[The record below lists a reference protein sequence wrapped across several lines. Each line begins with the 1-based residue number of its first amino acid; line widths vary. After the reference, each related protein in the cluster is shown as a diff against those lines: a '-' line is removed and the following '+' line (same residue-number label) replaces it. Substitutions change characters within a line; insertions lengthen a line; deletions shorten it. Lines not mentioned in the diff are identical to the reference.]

1 MKTKVLDFIKN
12 PPKDLSEK
20 FNKAIALA
28 VESKIPPQLLNRY
41 NKKGATK
48 DNVEKI
54 LYELQR
60 FHTISKVE
68 IAKHIPAE
76 KEVDVVADTNVPGL
90 RKAADLSDVQKDP
103 FTNVLREMNSE
114 AKSGLRFSTQYPFLK
129 EDDAPAELKA
139 MTVDALNSFDGYK
152 TKHSELF
159 DALVDVAEPKLSN
172 EEVFSIANEL
182 LEDFEE
188 NRAVHAELEHYQK
201 NKEILGE
208 HEVFADLKLQ
218 REVDAVAE
226 VDLGRKRNN
235 VAGNITKKNAA
246 IANKK
251 NKDKVEELKED
262 LALLEKKRDLF
273 DARISAIKEKAENVE
288 NTAVATGDAGK

>member
-20 FNKAIALA
+20 FNKGIALA
-28 VESKIPPQLLNRY
+28 VESKLPVQLLNRY

-54 LYELQR
+54 IYELQR

-76 KEVDVVADTNVPGL
+76 KEVEAIPESDVSGL
-90 RKAADLSDVQKDP
+90 RKAADLSEVQKDP

-139 MTVDALNSFDGYK
+139 MTVDAINSFDGYK

-201 NKEILGE
+201 NKNILGE
-208 HEVFADLKLQ
+208 HEVFADLKLE
-218 REVDAVAE
+218 REIDE
-226 VDLGRKRNN
+226 IPLQKLGQAKTNI
-235 VAGNITKKNAA
+235 AANITKKNNG
-246 IANKK
+246 IAET
-251 NKDKVEELKED
+251 KDKERKAKLQADLDLLLKKKELVE
-262 LALLEKKRDLF
+262 KR
-273 DARISAIKEKAENVE
+273 IN
-288 NTAVATGDAGK
+288 AGK

>member
-20 FNKAIALA
+20 FNKGIALA
-28 VESKIPPQLLNRY
+28 VESKLPVQLLNRY

-54 LYELQR
+54 IYELQR
-60 FHTISKVE
+60 FHAISKVE

-76 KEVDVVADTNVPGL
+76 KGVEAIPETDVPGL
-90 RKAADLSDVQKDP
+90 RKAADLSEVQKDP
-103 FTNVLREMNSE
+103 FTNILREMNSE

-159 DALVDVAEPKLSN
+159 EALVDVAEPKLSN

-182 LEDFEE
+182 LGDFEE

-201 NKEILGE
+201 NKEILGD
-208 HEVFADLKLQ
+208 HEVFADLKLE
-218 REVDAVAE
+218 REIDE
-226 VDLGRKRNN
+226 IPLQKLGQAKTNI
-235 VAGNITKKNAA
+235 AANITKKNNG
-246 IANKK
+246 IAET
-251 NKDKVEELKED
+251 KDKERKAKLQADLDLLLKKKELVE
-262 LALLEKKRDLF
+262 KR
-273 DARISAIKEKAENVE
+273 IN
-288 NTAVATGDAGK
+288 AGK

>member
-20 FNKAIALA
+20 FNKGIALA
-28 VESKIPPQLLNRY
+28 VESKLPVQLLNRY

-54 LYELQR
+54 IYELQR

-68 IAKHIPAE
+68 IAKHVPAE
-76 KEVDVVADTNVPGL
+76 KEVDAVAEADVPGL

-103 FTNVLREMNSE
+103 FTNILREMNSE
-114 AKSGLRFSTQYPFLK
+114 AKSGLRFSTQYPFLQEK
-129 EDDAPAELKA
+129 EAPAELKA

-159 DALVDVAEPKLSN
+159 EALVDVAEPKLSN

-201 NKEILGE
+201 NKNILGE
-208 HEVFADLKLQ
+208 HEVFADLKLE
-218 REVDAVAE
+218 REIEAILPE
-226 VDLGRKRNN
+226 KLGQAKSNI
-235 VAGNITKKNAA
+235 ASNITKKNKLIEKEKDKDRKADLQSQLDLL
-246 IANKK
+246 NKK
-251 NKDKVEELKED
+251 KELVE
-262 LALLEKKRDLF
+262 KR
-273 DARISAIKEKAENVE
+273 IN
-288 NTAVATGDAGK
+288 AGK